1 MSDGKAVPL
10 YQKIKQALRDEIAG
24 QGYDPAT
31 PFVTQREVCDRFGV
45 STITAV
51 RALNDLVA
59 EGVLVRRRGQ
69 GTFVADSAARR
80 RSEAR
85 RDGTTVACIV
95 NGLHGLGGP
104 HLSQILGAIEAACS
118 ENGYQ
123 LLLANSA
130 KSTEREEDALR
141 RALDHGAR
149 GIVLYPVEGRAHPE
163 AFAEVRR
170 RGVPLVMIDRY
181 RPDIAADA
189 VVADNTDLG
198 YQVTAGLIRRG
209 HQRIATLWGETQC
222 TSIGE
227 RYAGHIRAVREHG
240 LPIRSDLT
248 LLRPYEPL
256 PEDDRADLLATLLKT
271 DEPPTAMLCAN
282 GYVFAAAAHDLL
294 KLGLHVPEDIDLA
307 CMDDAGPY
315 DLLRLAAVEGI
326 LPSEEMGRTAIELLT
341 QRITG
346 AHPFSG
352 PMQRIVLAVSLRE
365 RDLAGGHLRTAGP
378 REPRAPQRRDIGQR
392 IAKPRKGRAG

>member
-1 MSDGKAVPL
+1 MSDSKPVPL
-10 YQKIKQALRDEIAG
+10 YQKIKQALREEVGDG
-24 QGYDPAT
+24 RYDPAI
-31 PFVTQREVCDRFGV
+31 PFVTQREVCERFGV

-69 GTFVADSAARR
+69 GTFVADPTARR
-80 RSEAR
+80 RTAAN

-95 NGLHGLGGP
+95 NGLHGLRGA
-104 HLSQILGAIEAACS
+104 HLSQILGAIEAACR

-149 GIVLYPVEGRAHPE
+149 GIVLYPVEGQAHRE

-170 RGVPLVMIDRY
+170 RRVPLVMIDRY
-181 RPDIAADA
+181 RPDVAADA
-189 VVADNTDLG
+189 VVPDNADLG
-198 YQVTAGLIRRG
+198 YRVTARLIQRG

-222 TSIGE
+222 TSVNE
-227 RYAGHIRAVREHG
+227 RFAGHIQAVREHG
-240 LPIRSDLT
+240 RPIRSDLT

-256 PEDDRADLLATLLKT
+256 PEQDRAEFLAALLNT
-271 DEPPTAMLCAN
+271 DEPPTAVLCAN

-294 KLGLHVPEDIDLA
+294 KLGLHVPEDIELA

-315 DLLRLAAVEGI
+315 DLLRLAAVEGV
-326 LPSEEMGRTAIELLT
+326 LPSEEMGRKAIELLT
-341 QRITG
+341 QRMTSAQPYG
-346 AHPFSG
+346 A
-352 PMQRIVLAVSLRE
+352 PMQRIVLTVSLRE
-365 RDLAGGHLRTAGP
+365 RDAAAGHLRTTGP
-378 REPRAPQRRDIGQR
+378 RGLQKPDGARQVASRRKKRTG
-392 IAKPRKGRAG
+392 